1 MDRIKMSDIRA
12 KFPMYADV
20 PDDDVLIAL
29 RQRFYRD
36 IPPGEFYN
44 LIDYDTERDRLR
56 KQQLEGMSGTQKVL
70 ANVGAGM
77 MDLVTGVRQLWTD
90 ATGTPEQQAAAQ
102 RDVGE
107 KRRLDQALAE
117 AAPGGELV
125 GKGLQVAGNVAPTL
139 ALPVGSLYRGATAL
153 PRAMGMMQA
162 TPTVA
167 RLGTGAL
174 VADSALTGA
183 ALGAIDPVAQGESR
197 GFNTAAGGVV
207 GAAAPTVL
215 AGANQVRRMVTQAGG
230 AERAAQQVAAEL
242 GQDSPQA
249 LRQTIERLRQ
259 AQQARQAGTAG
270 SIPLSTAATLADPQ
284 LARLE
289 AGSRTRSGANWYDF
303 DQTQSRAVWDEIQR
317 ATRGA
322 DDVGARRALRSDNRA
337 TLVNQAM
344 STVNEPAFARD
355 LAGFRAN
362 IDLAMR
368 TPEASNP
375 AVRSMLTALADEV
388 DRLGPDFTPQH
399 LATIRANLASKAPMV
414 PTNAYQAA
422 PRESPATMSVLREV
436 DNILNNATGGRWQ
449 PVLEAYKRD
458 SDIVRSSQAAG
469 KVREAFVDQATGRVR
484 GVAAD
489 VAGDVPKVTE
499 AGLGRALDAARG
511 PRRELVMDPTADTRL
526 QAVLDAL
533 RQQNIVQGVKR
544 SATAG
549 GGSNTASDTLAA
561 QTAGNVA
568 EALANATGAPGRSVL
583 DRVRDV
589 ANANKDAALAEALQN
604 PQRMVE
610 LLEGRIRAGRP
621 LSPAEQELLA
631 LLRGVAPVA
640 AQ

>member
-1 MDRIKMSDIRA
+1 MERIKMSDIRA

-36 IPPGEFYN
+36 IPPGEFYS

-77 MDLVTGVRQLWTD
+77 MDLVTGAKQLWTD
-90 ATGTPEQQAAAQ
+90 FTGTPEQQAAAQ

-162 TPTVA
+162 TPAVA

-197 GFNTAAGGVV
+197 GFNATFGAAA

-259 AQQARQAGTAG
+259 AQLGRQAGPGG

-355 LAGFRAN
+355 LAGFRSN
-362 IDLAMR
+362 LDLAMR

-469 KVREAFVDQATGRVR
+469 KVRESFVDQATGRVR

-499 AGLGRALDAARG
+499 AGLGRAMDAARG
-511 PRRELVMDPTADTRL
+511 PRRELVLDPTAETRL

-583 DRVRDV
+583 DRVRDI

-631 LLRGVAPVA
+631 LLRGAAPVA

>member
-36 IPPGEFYN
+36 IPPGEFYG
-44 LIDYDTERDRLR
+44 LIDYDTERNRLR
-56 KQQLEGMSGTQKVL
+56 KQQLEGMSGTQKVV

-77 MDLVTGVRQLWTD
+77 MDLVTGAKQLWTD
-90 ATGTPEQQAAAQ
+90 ATGTPEQQAEAQ
-102 RDVGE
+102 RGVSE

-125 GKGLQVAGNVAPTL
+125 GKGLQVAGNAAPTL

-174 VADSALTGA
+174 VADSALAGA

-197 GFNTAAGGVV
+197 GFNAAAGGVM

-259 AQQARQAGTAG
+259 AQQARQAGTGG
-270 SIPLSTAATLADPQ
+270 SIPLSTAATLTDPQ

-355 LAGFRAN
+355 LAGFRGN
-362 IDLAMR
+362 LDLAMR

-422 PRESPATMSVLREV
+422 PRESPATMSVMREV

-449 PVLEAYKRD
+449 PVLEGYKRD

-469 KVREAFVDQATGRVR
+469 KVRAAFVDPATGRVR

-511 PRRELVMDPTADTRL
+511 PRRELVMDPTADARL

-589 ANANKDAALAEALQN
+589 ANANKDASLAQALQN

-621 LSPAEQELLA
+621 LSLAEQELLA
-631 LLRGVAPVA
+631 LLRGLAPA